1 MTDELRRRAREA
13 AEQYAAEARERGR
26 EVPPEVVEE
35 VAESEY
41 RRMVYRAENQTPSPT
56 TTSSEVPSVS
66 GDMQPVSGLYARVLG
81 TTKRGL
87 SRRMAAWLA
96 RPEEE
101 RAALLARDAYA
112 CQSCQDAG
120 VVWMRTDD
128 ERFERARVAGMN
140 RSIGRIV
147 RIDDPTQ
154 VHVWCADCP
163 PLLQRHRQL
172 RGSITSDDAIEA
184 RFDRF
189 DAYRPDLRAMR
200 AQAERWAAR
209 VERRPFLLMV
219 GTAGAG
225 KSHLAKA
232 IALTMAES
240 GYSVQFATARQLLD
254 TIKSTFDRDD
264 RTQPTTGEAMRE
276 IAASGVLVI
285 DDLGAEYASRW
296 GASTLEG
303 ILFERYEQ
311 RALTVI
317 TANKDLAG
325 LARHQDDPH
334 LRLVDRLNDI
344 RRTVYV
350 ETDAPSWR
358 VGGGRPKAAAR

>member
-1 MTDELRRRAREA
+1 MTDELRRQAREA
-13 AEQYAAEARERGR
+13 AERYAAEARERGR
-26 EVPPEVVEE
+26 EVPAEVVEE

-41 RRMVYRAENQTPSPT
+41 RRLLYRAENPIPSPT
-56 TTSSEVPSVS
+56 TTSSEAPSVS
-66 GDMQPVSGLYARVLG
+66 GDMRPVSGLYANVLG

-101 RAALLARDAYA
+101 REALLARNEYT

-120 VVWMRTDD
+120 VVWLRSDD
-128 ERFERARVAGMN
+128 ERFDRARIAGMN
-140 RSIGRIV
+140 RSMGRVV
-147 RIDDPTQ
+147 RIDDPAQ
-154 VHVWCADCP
+154 VRVWCEDCP
-163 PLLQRHRQL
+163 PILQRYRQL
-172 RGSITSDDAIEA
+172 RGSMTAEDILEA

-209 VERRPFLLMV
+209 IERRPFLLMV

-254 TIKSTFDRDD
+254 AIKSTFDRDD

-276 IAASGVLVI
+276 IAASGVLVL

-358 VGGGRPKAAAR
+358 VNGGRPAVLAR